1 MIRAVLDTNVVI
13 SAHLGFEG
21 PASLIFDLLFSRFFR
36 GYVSE
41 AFLSEY
47 EQVLN
52 RPRFGLARRD
62 ISKSMRLVRK
72 ATILVVPKINLQV
85 TSDPDDNKVVVCAL
99 EARAD
104 YIVTGNIRH
113 FPKRFQDIRTILPR
127 QFLII
132 LASEPG

>member
-1 MIRAVLDTNVVI
+1 
-13 SAHLGFEG
+13 
-21 PASLIFDLLFSRFFR
+21 
-36 GYVSE
+36 
-41 AFLSEY
+41 
-47 EQVLN
+47 
-52 RPRFGLARRD
+52 
-62 ISKSMRLVRK
+62 MRLVRK